1 MNYLWDFDDLV
12 SSDAT
17 SLAIDQSR
25 AIEAGRDDKTQNWSW
40 DKEKTLSDKNIIF
53 ASEW

>member
-1 MNYLWDFDDLV
+1 MLV
-12 SSDAT
+12 ATAT

-25 AIEAGRDDKTQNWSW
+25 EIEAGRDDKTQNWSW